1 MSSASEPGTATSYRK
16 SIVKGSKVLK
26 EALRSPTI
34 EFTFIYFTEPGI
46 MLLATGTKLK
56 FRRPAGA
63 IKVPRNVPRYVKQY
77 RIFSVEFSYKEY
89 LVIHLYSLFDLPFK
103 KKNSSLRKIPKI

>member
-1 MSSASEPGTATSYRK
+1 
-16 SIVKGSKVLK
+16 
-26 EALRSPTI
+26 
-34 EFTFIYFTEPGI
+34 

-103 KKNSSLRKIPKI
+103 KKIRHSVRFLRSKPYHFGPPKVKHDRKPSTPDRTLPSSLKAQR